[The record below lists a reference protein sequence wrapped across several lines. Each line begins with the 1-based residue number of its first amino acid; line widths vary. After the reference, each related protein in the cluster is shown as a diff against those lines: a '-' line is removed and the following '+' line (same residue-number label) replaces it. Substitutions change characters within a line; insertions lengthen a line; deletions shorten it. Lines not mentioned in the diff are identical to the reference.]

1 MTFSESPTWI
11 NLEGKDT
18 LEEMVAS
25 VVKMSHSVGMS
36 TNMQAAFQ
44 LLCDACVHKD
54 MTPEEVEDIVLVVLS
69 MQVDRGSKSMG
80 TTPLEEIVQKMF
92 HEAGL
97 KTSHRRPYAAP
108 TMVWWNMRTTN
119 GSPCATSSKNT
130 DDDVRLRCKHLVYC
144 HGEWYRHLEAND
156 CVDNLKK
163 LLSRSVTLG
172 FGIINFLS

>member
-1 MTFSESPTWI
+1 
-11 NLEGKDT
+11 
-18 LEEMVAS
+18 
-25 VVKMSHSVGMS
+25 
-36 TNMQAAFQ
+36 
-44 LLCDACVHKD
+44 

-69 MQVDRGSKSMG
+69 DMQADQGSKSVG
-80 TTPLEEIVQKMF
+80 TSTLEEIVQKMF

-130 DDDVRLRCKHLVYC
+130 VMMSGPRCKHLVYC

-156 CVDNLKK
+156 CV
-163 LLSRSVTLG
+163 G
-172 FGIINFLS
+172 QP

>member
-1 MTFSESPTWI
+1 MTWENCPLYDATAIALKIAENSTIGKRVMTFSESPTWI

-69 MQVDRGSKSMG
+69 DMQADQGSKSVG
-80 TTPLEEIVQKMF
+80 TSTLEEIVQKMF

-97 KTSHRRPYAAP
+97 KTSHG
-108 TMVWWNMRTTN
+108 TI
-119 GSPCATSSKNT
+119 CSSYW
-130 DDDVRLRCKHLVYC
+130 C
-144 HGEWYRHLEAND
+144 G
-156 CVDNLKK
+156 
-163 LLSRSVTLG
+163 
-172 FGIINFLS
+172 GI